1 MTIDNE
7 TLAHIKLLSGAMRLR
22 KSELDIKISD
32 GKKLSRDET
41 LHLREINW
49 LLASALN
56 IGEEKPFILGEPTKE
71 EISKGKATFKKGLDK
86 LTKYELIEKLSIA
99 LFELEWEK
107 NTVEQLSKT
116 NEFLFEFY
124 EEATKKIKVNSKNRK
139 AGKAINDTF
148 HTNKR
153 NLARSVIKELK
164 NEDALTFKRFCA
176 RMRKH
181 GEFPASSLR
190 EYFLSI
196 TGLKS
201 TT

>member
-1 MTIDNE
+1 MSIDKE
-7 TLAHIKLLSGAMRLR
+7 TLNHLKLLSGAMHLR
-22 KSELDIKISD
+22 RTELEKKTSS
-32 GKKLSRDET
+32 GKKLTLSET
-41 LHLREINW
+41 LHLKEINW
-49 LLASALN
+49 LLASVLS
-56 IGEEKPFILGEPTKE
+56 IHEENSFIPGEPTKE
-71 EISKGKATFKKGLDK
+71 EIKKGQAKFKKGLDK
-86 LTKYELIEKLSIA
+86 LSKSELIEKLSQS

-107 NTVEQLSKT
+107 KTVEHLSKS

-124 EEATKKIKVNSKNRK
+124 EESTKKIKANSKNRK
-139 AGKAINDTF
+139 AGKAINDKF
-148 HTNKR
+148 HVDKK
-153 NLARSVIKELK
+153 NLARSVIKDLK
-164 NEDALTFKRFCA
+164 NEGALTFKRFCA